1 MISTSNTGETKVL
14 NNIFK
19 IGKGKNMRE
28 NITQAPI
35 IQTGSI
41 VNFILKKNNF
51 TLIELLIVIAIIAI
65 LAGVLLPAL
74 NKARMQAKSIQCK
87 NNLRQNGLALN
98 SYGDDNN
105 GIVPAYYYRVSG
117 TSRTWAEFLHGIGS
131 STAST
136 DWKSDTPAYLTTA
149 KTRACPVKPSYNSLT
164 RIDLKQINIYG
175 AKGIETVGAEKWEI
189 VNNGLWTVLKNVS
202 EPSKWWLLGDSWRN
216 DGEVWEQLY
225 IISNT
230 SSTTQALFF
239 LIHSNAA
246 NTLFSDGHVDGIR
259 AGDARIKA
267 TGILEYYTYD
277 NVKITR

>member
-1 MISTSNTGETKVL
+1 MNKHSSEYKRMACKLRQMMNTKKYKL
-14 NNIFK
+14 LQC
-19 IGKGKNMRE
+19 NM
-28 NITQAPI
+28 
-35 IQTGSI
+35 
-41 VNFILKKNNF
+41 F

-117 TSRTWAEFLHGIGS
+117 TSRTWAQFLHGVAGTS
-131 STAST
+131 
-136 DWKSDTPAYLTTA
+136 DWKSDTPAYLTTT
-149 KTRACPVKPSYNSLT
+149 KTQACPVKPSYNSLT
-164 RIDLKQINIYG
+164 RFDSRQIYG
-175 AKGIETVGAEKWEI
+175 AKGAETVGAEKWEI

-225 IISNT
+225 VISNT

-267 TGILEYYTYD
+267 TGISQYYTS
-277 NVKITR
+277 NNIKISQ